1 MDWQRKRHPEDVPTP
16 VAVALADFCRRAKA
30 PASPG
35 LVRDALALLSADDD
49 ARVRQLADSEPEGKL
64 GPFAAIDLLLGTRL
78 ATAVKRQADGF
89 YDEIR
94 RQAEDSAVPELLER
108 TEAPPP
114 PPAPRASAPKR
125 DAPKKRQTMRDRIA
139 PVKRSATAPAPER
152 LKPAQP
158 LPGTAFLPKRNLPA
172 PRGRFT
178 TVDPTRASFEA
189 LFRDEG
195 KETLEAL
202 IAQVPH
208 RVALLRT
215 LEQGY
220 VGRRGTALTVGDV
233 EDLLEAHA
241 LFEAV
246 EKKERDGV
254 LAAVVEQKGALGKAA
269 WEFGLKHGELEQ
281 LIGAL
286 GLEREIDEIRQ
297 KFVKEALDARNLGL
311 RLELLFRTKYLEDLR
326 IERKLP
332 AALTRE
338 LEELIEDVEEAA
350 TDVPTLIDM
359 LSRKHALH
367 AESLR
372 RALDKLGLLEP
383 WL

>member
-1 MDWQRKRHPEDVPTP
+1 MDWHRKRHPEDVPTP
-16 VAVALADFCRRAKA
+16 VAVALSDFCRRARA

-35 LVRDALALLSADDD
+35 LVRDALALLSAADDE
-49 ARVRQLADSEPEGKL
+49 RVRKLADSEPEGKI
-64 GPFAAIDLLLGTRL
+64 GPFGVVDVLQGSKL
-78 ATAVKRQADGF
+78 ATAVQRQAEGF
-89 YDEIR
+89 YDEVR
-94 RQAEDSAVPELLER
+94 KKAEASAIPERLEP
-108 TEAPPP
+108 TEEAPT
-114 PPAPRASAPKR
+114 PAPRPSAPKK

-139 PVKRSATAPAPER
+139 PKKRVSGAAAPEPTK
-152 LKPAQP
+152 LPHS
-158 LPGTAFLPKRNLPA
+158 LPGTAFLPRRNLPA

-178 TVDPTRASFEA
+178 TVDPTRASFES
-189 LFRDEG
+189 LFRGEG
-195 KETLEAL
+195 KETLETL
-202 IAQVPH
+202 LAQVPH

-220 VGRRGTALTVGDV
+220 TGRRGTPLSIGDV
-233 EDLLEAHA
+233 EDLLETHE
-241 LFEAV
+241 LFEAI

-254 LAAVVEQKGALGKAA
+254 LAALIEQKGALGKAA

-286 GLEREIDEIRQ
+286 GLERQVDEIRER
-297 KFVKEALDARNLGL
+297 FVKEALDPRNLGL
-311 RLELLFRTKYLEDLR
+311 RLELLFRTKYLEDLH
-326 IERKLP
+326 IDRKFN

-338 LEELIEDVEEAA
+338 LEALIDDVDDAA

-359 LSRKHALH
+359 LSRQHALH